1 MSTNF
6 GSNRAKRAESAWRD
20 RDDVANRNQRETG
33 NSHQQKR
40 LKKKKI
46 HNMGK
51 QFLKMLRIFQE
62 FWTYYMQIGQG
73 IELFYLGVNE
83 NIT

>member
-40 LKKKKI
+40 LKKKK
-46 HNMGK
+46 NTQYGK
-51 QFLKMLRIFQE
+51 TIPQNAQNFSRVLDLLHANR
-62 FWTYYMQIGQG
+62 TG
-73 IELFYLGVNE
+73 N
-83 NIT
+83 

>member
-40 LKKKKI
+40 LKKKKKYTI
-46 HNMGK
+46 WENNSSK
-51 QFLKMLRIFQE
+51 CSE
-62 FWTYYMQIGQG
+62 FFKSSGLT
-73 IELFYLGVNE
+73 
-83 NIT
+83 TCK